1 MPREFSRTLR
11 VGEQIRREL
20 ALLLRNEVKDP
31 RIGLITLS
39 EVTVSKDLA
48 HARVFFTVLGNADTV
63 EDTQAALVRAA
74 GFLRRELGRRMRLR
88 ITPELHFIFDDSE
101 LRGQRVDALIE
112 QARRQDRERGSGD

>member
-48 HARVFFTVLGNADTV
+48 HARVFFTVLGNTDVV

-88 ITPELHFIFDDSE
+88 VTPELHFIFDDSE